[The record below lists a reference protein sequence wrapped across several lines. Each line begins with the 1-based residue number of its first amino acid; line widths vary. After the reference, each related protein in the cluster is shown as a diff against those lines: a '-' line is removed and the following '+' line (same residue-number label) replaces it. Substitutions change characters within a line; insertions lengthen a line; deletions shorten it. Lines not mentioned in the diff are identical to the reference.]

1 MTRHLV
7 NTKVEK
13 LLCNMKLKIETIEQ
27 LENWMIENNYKKH
40 SYIIGTYFFTTEG
53 SGIDNNGGL
62 YS

>member
-1 MTRHLV
+1 
-7 NTKVEK
+7 
-13 LLCNMKLKIETIEQ
+13 MKLKIETIEQ